1 MAGLIL
7 ADQEEEDSEED
18 EEMKGKTIEEKLAI
32 LERSD
37 ESDLER
43 IRQAQHKQGFRIS
56 NDLWKLI
63 VGIIGSGL
71 DIALV
76 FITLQLVEALLS
88 GSFS

>member
-1 MAGLIL
+1 
-7 ADQEEEDSEED
+7 
-18 EEMKGKTIEEKLAI
+18 MKGKTIEEKLAI